1 MHKIFFGR
9 FSAYLDYYS
18 IMQSDKMGHTKS
30 EILEDLE
37 YWRKKLAHFEKNKN
51 INGIKV
57 AKLLIDKYLD
67 AYNEAII

>member
-1 MHKIFFGR
+1 MEC
-9 FSAYLDYYS
+9 
-18 IMQSDKMGHTKS
+18 DKVSHTKA

-37 YWRKKLAHFEKNKN
+37 YWRKKLDHFQKTNN

-57 AKLLIDKYLD
+57 AKLIINKYLD

>member
-1 MHKIFFGR
+1 MI
-9 FSAYLDYYS
+9 YLTYYFV
-18 IMQSDKMGHTKS
+18 MECDKVSHTKA

-37 YWRKKLAHFEKNKN
+37 YWRKKLDHFQKTNN

-57 AKLLIDKYLD
+57 AMLIINKYLD